1 MLLDLDGHAEESR
14 RANLVRWVLA
24 ALDLLRLCVLELALE
39 LVQRNV

>member
-1 MLLDLDGHAEESR
+1 MILDLDGHTEEPR

-24 ALDLLRLCVLELALE
+24 VPNFFRLCVLELTLE